1 MYIAIS
7 DTQVLTLIPACQ
19 RGDTG
24 AIEGLYDLY
33 ADRIYHYVLART
45 GDVSAAEDLTA
56 DVFLRVIQHVHRFKL
71 ETAHPAA
78 SVSAWLYRIAANL
91 VADYHRA
98 RQRRLTVSIEEDAP
112 LISTAPDPSQQAE
125 RRDALDKLSGALEK
139 LTEDQ
144 RLVVVCK
151 FGESMSN
158 AQAAAWLGK
167 TEGAIEA
174 LQHRA
179 LRTLCRLLG
188 AKQGGDER

>member
-1 MYIAIS
+1 MYAAID

-19 RGDTG
+19 RGDAG
-24 AIEGLYDLY
+24 AVEDLYDLY

-45 GDVSAAEDLTA
+45 SDVSAAEDLTA
-56 DVFLRVIQHVHRFKL
+56 EVFLRVIQHVRKFKL
-71 ETAHPAA
+71 DKTRPAA

-91 VADYHRA
+91 VTDYHRL
-98 RQRRLTVSIEEDAP
+98 RQRRPTVSIEDDAL
-112 LISTAPDPSQQAE
+112 LISAASDPSQQAE
-125 RRDALDKLSGALEK
+125 RRDALDRLSGALEK

-151 FGESMSN
+151 FGEDMSN
-158 AQAAAWLGK
+158 AEAAAWLGK

-188 AKQGGDER
+188 AK